1 MRYVP
6 AGVGEERLE
15 KNAAAVLRQ
24 ERAEVVHAAQVRDPA
39 VFGRVVR
46 RHLARGEITRPSG
59 HTSAA
64 DTASVN

>member
-1 MRYVP
+1 MRDIP
-6 AGVGEERLE
+6 AGVGEEWLE

-24 ERAEVVHAAQVRDPA
+24 ERAEVVHVAQVRDPT

-59 HTSAA
+59 HAVVA
-64 DTASVN
+64 HRYN